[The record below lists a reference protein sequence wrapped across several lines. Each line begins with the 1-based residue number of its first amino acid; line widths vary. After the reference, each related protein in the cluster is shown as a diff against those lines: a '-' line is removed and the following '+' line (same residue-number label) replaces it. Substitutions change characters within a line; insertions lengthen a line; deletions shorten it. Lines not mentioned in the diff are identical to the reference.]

1 MKRIAFVSLC
11 MATATAM
18 AYTGNRANNAIY
30 SEENGYVQFNG
41 KMSDGGGNDG
51 AATDKQSWTTGY
63 NWDDGL
69 APTGDKDYYVSYAW
83 RRIAMARASSE
94 ADALP
99 FPGRSLFVACELYN
113 YCAWGEW
120 SNLGDNVTILGGARL
135 VWNSIG
141 HLTGTKLTL
150 GNCSAEWPVYFH
162 YSGRSDPTP
171 YTVNVNVPVKAD
183 AGAHLVWELK
193 PESTAAMGAKFVIGS
208 NWPEFYGTLTM
219 ASSNNTFSPATFSMP
234 GNIVVSNAATFL
246 LTGASGTSTLGGLS
260 VMEGTK
266 FGFDTVGNTQTVTV
280 TGKLDFA
287 AGATFVGKK
296 FSSWVNGAPP
306 TYTVF
311 TLSPEAVA
319 AGVPDMSQ
327 AVYDFAGCGNANRSV
342 PNIKWTTTPLEGG
355 GASLGVTYNEIVTI
369 TNGMSFYSS
378 AFHEDGAEANDP
390 AHFLSDGRAFH
401 GGVDYYARGKNLI
414 MLASAYPY
422 VFRGDS
428 LILDNGTALAFYG
441 SFTCTNLVLFKNGRF
456 RMMNGATIYD
466 IDGGIKLL
474 RDPSQPASPAWRFN
488 VGNRSTYNIK
498 ADISGDGNMFGL
510 IDPEAVNNIVNWT
523 GGIELSGDN
532 SAYTGRIVLYA
543 GKAGDFATYFDSKGH
558 EPFAPSAVSNVTLTV
573 HRQANLG
580 GPLPEF
586 DANSLCV
593 SNHCRV
599 VLADTATFDEPTRG
613 WCFPQIAYVKVADG
627 AIATVKSPVTYGTRL
642 VKEGAGALVL
652 GSAPLRADAS
662 VRPVLEVAEGAVGVA
677 ATNALAGLDVTFAA
691 GTGLHVPLAPEDAD
705 VRTRGAVLTD
715 TVITAPDGIAV
726 SFGAEGLPVSGV
738 ATVAIATVD
747 TASADAFAAKLMIAR
762 IDGSRITVTPVPNGD
777 GTTTLMARVAP
788 AGVRIILR

>member
-1 MKRIAFVSLC
+1 
-11 MATATAM
+11 MAC
-18 AYTGNRANNAIY
+18 
-30 SEENGYVQFNG
+30 
-41 KMSDGGGNDG
+41 
-51 AATDKQSWTTGY
+51 AA
-63 NWDDGL
+63 
-69 APTGDKDYYVSYAW
+69 
-83 RRIAMARASSE
+83 SE

-99 FPGRSLFVACELYN
+99 FAGRSLHVACDIFN
-113 YCAWGEW
+113 YSAYGQWV
-120 SNLGDNVTILGGARL
+120 NFGDNVTLLGGCRFM
-135 VWNSIG
+135 WNSIG
-141 HLTGTKLTL
+141 NVTGGTVTL
-150 GNCSAEWPVYFH
+150 DNCSAAWPVYFS
-162 YSGRSDPTP
+162 YFGRSEATP
-171 YTVNVNVPVKAD
+171 YNVRFNAAVR
-183 AGAHLVWELK
+183 AGHGACLLWQHNGGGLQ
-193 PESTAAMGAKFVIGS
+193 MGANFLIGRD
-208 NWPEFYGTLTM
+208 WPEFFGTLAM
-219 ASSNNTFSPATFSMP
+219 SSTNNTFMAPTFSTP
-234 GNIVVSNAATFL
+234 GNVVVTNDAKFL
-246 LTGASGTSTLGGLS
+246 LTAASGTSTLGGLS
-260 VMEGTK
+260 VAAGTA
-266 FGFDTVGNTQTVTV
+266 FGFSAAGNVQTVTV
-280 TGKLDFA
+280 TGRLDFA
-287 AGATFVGKK
+287 AGSTFIGRK
-296 FSSWVNGAPP
+296 FTAWENGAPP
-306 TYTVF
+306 VYPVF

-327 AVYDFAGCGNANRSV
+327 AVYDFAGCDNANRSV

-369 TNGMSFYSS
+369 TNGMGFYSS

-510 IDPEAVNNIVNWT
+510 IDPETVNNIVNWT

-705 VRTRGAVLTD
+705 VLARGAVLTD
-715 TVITAPDGIAV
+715 VGITAPDGITV
-726 SFGAEGLPVSGV
+726 SFGAEALPAPGV
-738 ATVAIATVD
+738 ADVAIATVD
-747 TASADAFAAKLMIAR
+747 SAAAETFAAKLKIVR
-762 IDGSRITVTPVPNGD
+762 IGGSRITVRPVPNAD
-777 GTTTLMARVAP
+777 GTTTFRARIAP
-788 AGVRIILR
+788 AGIRISFR